1 MSEDGNFN
9 FSEYDFAG
17 RRTKWTHP
25 DVGENRYTYDN
36 LGRMKTMQTA
46 NLIAS
51 SQDVK
56 YKYDALGRIKS
67 VTYPLYVN
75 NTLNVNDVL
84 YEFWPAATSGIDN
97 NRHGESTTSRW

>member
-1 MSEDGNFN
+1 MSEDGNVN

-25 DVGENRYTYDN
+25 DAGENRYTYDN

-51 SQDVK
+51 LQDVK
-56 YKYDALGRIKS
+56 YKYDALGRILS
-67 VTYPLYVN
+67 VTYPEYVGN
-75 NTLNVNDVL
+75 IHNVNDVL
-84 YEFWPAATSGIDN
+84 YEYWRAATSGIDN
-97 NRHGESTTSRW
+97 NR